1 MRDTKLNSL
10 KLTAA
15 WHVRF
20 GSRDFVIRTYASP
33 SHVEICDKACDKA
46 CDKQRIET
54 PRDLRHSVSAQTYKL
69 VLYHV
74 NHQATFSSLRHAAP
88 PGVYVSLAPGDPT
101 LWSGVIFVRSGIYQ
115 YRLQVITLIPQLTLE
130 FVLLGPYA
138 SAILRFQI
146 RFPDIYP
153 DLPPLVTFATDV
165 FHPLIVP
172 LTTYTFSTNSASDN
186 TVSATDDERLS
197 PGGFSLRH
205 GFPHW
210 FGRDRRSDLASG
222 TSSRNVSGNSAGT
235 ATNTDAKSSPPSAE
249 DVGPSGTSDEVDT
262 EEVTDSDETPRI
274 AQIPSEYRFAEARK
288 SVPVA
293 ELLDYIRSTFD
304 DESVLD
310 SLPVEVAG
318 NPGAWHAWKAH
329 RRGGDRS
336 CEWKKGSP
344 QARQPGDWHWD
355 GIWARRVQDEIG
367 ASLSD
372 PMLFGGATR
381 GGGDEM
387 VSIVCSA

>member
-1 MRDTKLNSL
+1 MSTTRLPCIPS
-10 KLTAA
+10 
-15 WHVRF
+15 
-20 GSRDFVIRTYASP
+20 IR
-33 SHVEICDKACDKA
+33 
-46 CDKQRIET
+46 KQQLHLE
-54 PRDLRHSVSAQTYKL
+54 
-69 VLYHV
+69 
-74 NHQATFSSLRHAAP
+74 FSSLRHAAP

-101 LWSGVIFVRSGIYQ
+101 LWSGVIFVRS
-115 YRLQVITLIPQLTLE
+115 
-130 FVLLGPYA
+130 GPYA

-172 LTTYTFSTNSASDN
+172 LTTYTFSTSSTSDDP
-186 TVSATDDERLS
+186 VSATDDERLP

-210 FGRDRRSDLASG
+210 FGRAKRSGLASG
-222 TSSRNVSGNSAGT
+222 PSSRNVSGKSTGT
-235 ATNTDAKSSPPSAE
+235 GTEENIKPTAPSTEDNVSSDAPEATE
-249 DVGPSGTSDEVDT
+249 T
-262 EEVTDSDETPRI
+262 EEVLDSTESPRI
-274 AQIPSEYRFAEARK
+274 AQIPTEGQFAEARK
-288 SVPVA
+288 VVPVA

-329 RRGGDRS
+329 RRGTDSSRN
-336 CEWKKGSP
+336 WKKGSP

-355 GIWARRVQDEIG
+355 GIWARRVHDEIE
-367 ASLSD
+367 ASHSD

-387 VSIVCSA
+387 IRFSRLDDATMSSVKEKMESVVNVHTEQ